1 MFDKELVQFN
11 IKCLTTYTMTKRR
24 TNNSLFNLE
33 LVEMGTNDLLKEQS
47 FMNLLVSPNFTQSN
61 DVSINLITSVNF
73 FKISFHF
80 FHSRFRYTFCL
91 NKMKQ

>member
-1 MFDKELVQFN
+1 
-11 IKCLTTYTMTKRR
+11 LTTYTMTKRR

-47 FMNLLVSPNFTQSN
+47 VMNLLVSPNFAQSN

-73 FKISFHF
+73 FLKICFKVTSFSKLRHF
-80 FHSRFRYTFCL
+80 SLYGGSTKNWCSF
-91 NKMKQ
+91 